1 MSQKVTEDLKIILD
15 KMTMTKL
22 KFSHTFEESNL
33 LKMIEGV
40 NLKEYNFKGSNL
52 GLTLSNEGD
61 VQKNEL

>member
-1 MSQKVTEDLKIILD
+1 
-15 KMTMTKL
+15 MTKL

-52 GLTLSNEGD
+52 GLTLSNEEMFR
-61 VQKNEL
+61 K